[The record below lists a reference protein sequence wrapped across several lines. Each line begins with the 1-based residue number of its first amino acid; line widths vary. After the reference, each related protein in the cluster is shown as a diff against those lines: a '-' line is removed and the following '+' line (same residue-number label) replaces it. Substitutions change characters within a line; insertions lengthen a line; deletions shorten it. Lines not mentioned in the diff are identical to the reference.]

1 MFKATQAMSCESSE
15 ANAGKSLPASQLRP
29 KSRSVHRDCEASERN
44 GGSLRDRR
52 ASEWGPREAAGRTS
66 KRSAREEAVRG
77 GSSEQEGSERECV
90 TVFFLSILGVG
101 GKGRRQRV
109 EPNMGRAGLRLEL
122 RPALY
127 PPGFRLTPSGLECP
141 QDMMMMMKS
150 MSFREFLHTA
160 QLLLQVWRSGNAAGS
175 HRERGSA

>member
-1 MFKATQAMSCESSE
+1 MLGSNIIIILIRHAHGLIFRCCQRRHCLAAHRSLFDHFRP
-15 ANAGKSLPASQLRP
+15 KSLSASQLRP

-122 RPALY
+122 RPALLKVFVVR
-127 PPGFRLTPSGLECP
+127 PTRQPTS
-141 QDMMMMMKS
+141 
-150 MSFREFLHTA
+150 
-160 QLLLQVWRSGNAAGS
+160 
-175 HRERGSA
+175 

>member
-1 MFKATQAMSCESSE
+1 MSCESSE
-15 ANAGKSLPASQLRP
+15 ANAGKSLSASQLRP

-109 EPNMGRAGLRLEL
+109 EPNMGRAGLRLGL
-122 RPALY
+122 TPALCI
-127 PPGFRLTPSGLECP
+127 PAPASGARRCGQNFGHRARSNEIGP
-141 QDMMMMMKS
+141 FTQHHFTRTYMKRIS
-150 MSFREFLHTA
+150 CQSPLFIP
-160 QLLLQVWRSGNAAGS
+160 
-175 HRERGSA
+175 